1 MAPPK
6 ISSLILFSI
15 LLLLTFPKSSSLPT
29 YLYSIC
35 PNTTFPSNSKY
46 KSNLN
51 TLLHSLS
58 SNVTTNHSGFYITS
72 VGNGTSDAAYGLFL
86 CRGDLNATSCTD
98 CVKTATTTDLPRTYC
113 PTSNVAT
120 IWYDECMVRYSN
132 VSLLG
137 KMDDSPKV
145 MLTNTQRINGN
156 QTAFGE
162 IMRKTVND
170 MAVQTANNRSGMKF
184 TAKTVNFTSLV
195 TLYALEQCT
204 PDLNANDCGR
214 CLRAA
219 IEKLSVMQGARILQP
234 SCNIRYEIYPF
245 YNGAVNFSLSPTIKT
260 AEHGEDFTKVESL
273 QYDLLTLQTATNNF
287 SDENKLGE
295 GGFGGVFKGTLSNG
309 QEIAVKRLS
318 KNSGQ
323 GVQEFK
329 NEVLLVA
336 KLQHRNLV
344 RLLGFCIAGE
354 EKLLV
359 YEYVPNKSL
368 DQFLFDPV
376 KQGQL
381 DWGRRYKIIGGV
393 ARGMLYLHQDSRLR
407 IIHRDLKVS
416 NVLLDSE
423 MNAKVSDFGM
433 ARIFGVDQ
441 TQGNTSKVV
450 GTYGYMSPEYA
461 MHGQFSIKSDVYS
474 FGVLVLETISGKKNS
489 SFYQSGYAEDL
500 LSFAWKRWRDGMPLE
515 FVDESIKDSCPIN
528 EVMRCMHLGLLCVQE
543 SIDDRPTMATAVL
556 MLDSHSITL
565 PMPQQPGF
573 FIKSYVKGIG
583 SDQSTSKSMPLSIN
597 DISVTEVEAR

>member
-86 CRGDLNATSCTD
+86 CRGDQNATSCTD

-260 AEHGEDFTKVESL
+260 AEHGRKKVSAKVIIAIVAPIVVIVLAILAIYVCFIKKRAKHCDSVPTGYGEDFTKVESL

-295 GGFGGVFKGTLSNG
+295 GGFGGVFK
-309 QEIAVKRLS
+309 
-318 KNSGQ
+318 
-323 GVQEFK
+323 
-329 NEVLLVA
+329 
-336 KLQHRNLV
+336 
-344 RLLGFCIAGE
+344 
-354 EKLLV
+354 
-359 YEYVPNKSL
+359 
-368 DQFLFDPV
+368 
-376 KQGQL
+376 
-381 DWGRRYKIIGGV
+381 
-393 ARGMLYLHQDSRLR
+393 
-407 IIHRDLKVS
+407 
-416 NVLLDSE
+416 
-423 MNAKVSDFGM
+423 
-433 ARIFGVDQ
+433 
-441 TQGNTSKVV
+441 
-450 GTYGYMSPEYA
+450 
-461 MHGQFSIKSDVYS
+461 
-474 FGVLVLETISGKKNS
+474 
-489 SFYQSGYAEDL
+489 
-500 LSFAWKRWRDGMPLE
+500 AWKRWRDGMPLE